1 MEEDRQTTRSPVRG
15 EDGNMQLDT
24 TSHKQDA
31 QRDTMPDEASTRM
44 SRSSSE
50 ASTSSAL
57 SSDDEK
63 LLNKT
68 VAPKERV
75 SIYVQVFEEMLNT
88 VLEYESHLFDEAE
101 LEMLARFKTM
111 SCECHLRSHTHM
123 SRPRLSIWQNSST
136 SVLHRSS
143 KISLRSVVFSQKRM
157 VPCITHRIS

>member
-1 MEEDRQTTRSPVRG
+1 MSDNMEEDRQTTRSPVRG
-15 EDGNMQLDT
+15 EDGGNM
-24 TSHKQDA
+24 
-31 QRDTMPDEASTRM
+31 MPTHGNSDEPTVHDEFDSTRM

-50 ASTSSAL
+50 ASTSSSL

-88 VLEYESHLFDEAE
+88 VLEYESHLFNEDE

-111 SCECHLRSHTHM
+111 SCESFAEASHFI
-123 SRPRLSIWQNSST
+123 L
-136 SVLHRSS
+136 
-143 KISLRSVVFSQKRM
+143 
-157 VPCITHRIS
+157 